1 MRSYL
6 SSTRK
11 VYQDY
16 CTKLEFRPV
25 NESSD
30 EESEVE
36 SNEDVTEAYPAV
48 NQTCNLYWDN
58 LVLCLVHFGSV
69 LDSEQ
74 N

>member
-1 MRSYL
+1 MRNYL

-36 SNEDVTEAYPAV
+36 SNEDVTEAEFTVA
-48 NQTCNLYWDN
+48 
-58 LVLCLVHFGSV
+58 FESV
-69 LDSEQ
+69 SHDMYDE
-74 N
+74 